1 MKQTYTKTP
10 QITEHKLHF
19 LINFNLTKNK
29 YNFLEQGS
37 RQIIN
42 DEAVQGNL
50 WRGFMTGY

>member
-29 YNFLEQGS
+29 FYFLEQGS

-42 DEAVQGNL
+42 DKVVLGNL
-50 WRGFMTGY
+50 